1 MEESFLYIFGAII
14 LPLFLFI
21 LKKVDRME
29 RIMIEMLAEMKEVE
43 KWVKVK

>member
-1 MEESFLYIFGAII
+1 MEATFLYIFGAII

-29 RIMIEMLAEMKEVE
+29 RIMIEMLVSMKEVE

>member
-1 MEESFLYIFGAII
+1 MEVAILYIFGAII

-43 KWVKVK
+43 KWVKGK

>member
-1 MEESFLYIFGAII
+1 MEGTFLYIFGAII

-29 RIMIEMLAEMKEVE
+29 RIMIEMLAAVKEVE